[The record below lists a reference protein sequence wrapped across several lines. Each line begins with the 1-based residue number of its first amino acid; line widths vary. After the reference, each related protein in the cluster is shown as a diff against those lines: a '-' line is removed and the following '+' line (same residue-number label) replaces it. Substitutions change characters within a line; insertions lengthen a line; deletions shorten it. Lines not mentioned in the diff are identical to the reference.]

1 VNRQLAR
8 WNQELPNVKPYYAVK
23 CNPEE
28 HLIKWIAESGAGFD
42 CASSR
47 EIEIVCQA
55 TRRPDIIFANP
66 CKKKEDIQFAQERG
80 VDLTVVDSK
89 EELKK
94 LDDCC
99 WQGSSLIRIMVDDKG
114 SKMPFSNKF
123 GIHLTQA
130 LGIYGEAQ
138 RLGQKISGISFHV
151 GSGCIDTTQYYDAI
165 TNANALIS
173 RLEPYNY
180 VNSKTNYTIDIGGGF
195 EDKSFSKAAN
205 EIRRSRGYI
214 PSNIRLIAEPGRY
227 FASSSQDLFTRVI
240 GKKPAASG
248 FRYTIDESLYGQFS
262 CIQYDQAR
270 PRWIRVRAPGEL
282 PRRNCKGI
290 LYGRTCDALD
300 LIAIGDAEELEEG
313 DVLFWP
319 NMGAYCDTTSST
331 FNGFERPELIIVDD
345 GLPNISD
352 FHKAEWPTNLRYVNH
367 IKAPEY

>member
-1 VNRQLAR
+1 MAR
-8 WNQELPNVKPYYAVK
+8 WKNELSSVKPYYAVK
-23 CNPEE
+23 CNPDEN
-28 HLIKWIAESGAGFD
+28 LIKWISEHGSGFD

-47 EIEIVCQA
+47 EIEIVYQNVS
-55 TRRPDIIFANP
+55 RPDIVYANP

-94 LDDCC
+94 LDECK

-114 SKMPFSNKF
+114 SKMPFSSKF

-130 LGIYGEAQ
+130 LDIYGEAQ

-151 GSGCIDTTQYYDAI
+151 GSGCLDTTQYYEAVL
-165 TNANALIS
+165 NANTLIS
-173 RLEPYNY
+173 KLEPYNY
-180 VNSKTNYTIDIGGGF
+180 VNNKADYTIDIGGGF
-195 EDKSFSKAAN
+195 EDHSFSKAAV

-214 PSNIRLIAEPGRY
+214 PHNISLIAEPGRY
-227 FASSSQDLFTRVI
+227 FAASSHDLFTRVI

-262 CIQYDQAR
+262 CIPFDQAR

-282 PRRNCKGI
+282 PRRTCKGI

-313 DVLFWP
+313 DVLYWP
-319 NMGAYCDTTSST
+319 HMGAYTKANASE
-331 FNGFERPELIIVDD
+331 FNGFPEPETILDD
-345 GLPNISD
+345 LPDLSD
-352 FHKAEWPTNLRYVNH
+352 FHAAEWPTNLRYVSQV
-367 IKAPEY
+367 KAPLI